1 MITLDFETYYSKT
14 YSLSKM
20 TTEEYVNGDEFE
32 VIGVGIKVD
41 DKPTIFYTGEKRLL
55 KIVLDHYD
63 IPNQILLCH
72 NTFFDATILSEYF
85 GITAKRYLDTLS
97 MARAIH
103 GISVGGSLAKLVEHY
118 GIGVKGTEVVNA
130 LGKHLKDFTEEEL
143 ARYGEYCVN
152 DVEVTYKLFHALMPH
167 FNTQELSLIDITIK
181 MATKP
186 TLTIDLP
193 MLESYLHEVRTKK
206 EDLLSR
212 VVADKKE
219 LMSNPK
225 FAALLEQYGVEPP
238 MKVSPTTGKLT
249 YAFAKTDDGLKD
261 LLEHENPDVQALVA
275 TRLGVKSTIEETR
288 TERFIGIAKRT
299 NYLPIPLNYYG
310 AATGRWSA
318 GSGQK
323 LNLQNLPRES
333 TLKKAI
339 VAPDGMVVVGADLS
353 NIELRVGLWVCDEM
367 EALKSLGDGRD
378 LYKEFASLAF
388 NVPYEE
394 VTKAQRF
401 IGKTSQLGLIFGVGA
416 AKLRDA
422 VKSGSGTDLGEMEAK
437 RIVDLYRKTYTGVT
451 AFWKTCSK
459 AIKAI
464 ADDDEFTFGREGLY
478 VVDGKR
484 GVKLPSGLYMQY
496 PQLEN
501 VKDIESGEEGYKYK
515 LRNGYDRLY
524 GGKLTNNCIAEGT
537 LVLTDSGWKP
547 IEEVQ
552 LDDKVHDGDKFVTH
566 GGIVYKS
573 VQECVI
579 VDGVYMTPDHEV
591 LTDEGWKAAL
601 EKPRPYRP
609 DIRGISRTKNI
620 AQRWEKNV
628 LGVSMLKLWDRS
640 SKSRGR
646 CNPRSEERGNSQLW
660 MPFKDVNFF
669 KEHEARYDFSPCM
682 GSMGGYESS
691 MFQPK
696 PQSVE
701 ELRWSRYSGV
711 SRMARI
717 IPNILCRYGE
727 FISRGVIFGKS
738 KQRRGVSPSK
748 LPLGYEPRTK
758 YESESIIKRGKY
770 SRTIKNIWDKSVNAI
785 LQSKSWSSYRTTDS
799 TSMLRKHV
807 YDIINA
813 GDQQRFVVSGTEA
826 PFIVHNCVQA
836 TARCIMSEAMVR
848 IAKRYQIALS
858 IHDALYIVVPE
869 AEAQEALD
877 FLIGE
882 MCKPPLWMPDI
893 PLAAEGG
900 WGRSIADC

>member
-1 MITLDFETYYSKT
+1 MITLDMETYYSKT
-14 YSLSKM
+14 YSLSKL

-41 DKPTIFYTGEKRLL
+41 DKPTIFYTGTKEEL
-55 KIVLDHYD
+55 KAYLDLYD

-85 GITAKRYLDTLS
+85 GITAKRYIDTLS

-103 GISVGGSLAKLVEHY
+103 GISVGGSLAKLVEY
-118 GIGVKGTEVVNA
+118 YELGVKGTEVVNA

-181 MATKP
+181 MATNP

-225 FAALLEQYGVEPP
+225 FAALLESYGVDVP

-261 LLEHENPDVQALVA
+261 LLEHENPDVQVLVA

-318 GSGQK
+318 GGGQK
-323 LNLQNLPRES
+323 VNFQNLPRDS
-333 TLKKAI
+333 TLKKST

-451 AFWKTCSK
+451 AFWKTCSS

-464 ADDDEFTFGREGLY
+464 ADDGTFTFGRNGLY

-484 GVKLPSGLYMQY
+484 GVKFPSGLYMQY

-501 VKDIESGEEGYKYK
+501 VIDEPSGEKGYKYK

-524 GGKLTNNCIAEGT
+524 GGKLTNN
-537 LVLTDSGWKP
+537 LVQG
-547 IEEVQ
+547 
-552 LDDKVHDGDKFVTH
+552 
-566 GGIVYKS
+566 
-573 VQECVI
+573 
-579 VDGVYMTPDHEV
+579 
-591 LTDEGWKAAL
+591 
-601 EKPRPYRP
+601 
-609 DIRGISRTKNI
+609 
-620 AQRWEKNV
+620 
-628 LGVSMLKLWDRS
+628 
-640 SKSRGR
+640 
-646 CNPRSEERGNSQLW
+646 
-660 MPFKDVNFF
+660 
-669 KEHEARYDFSPCM
+669 
-682 GSMGGYESS
+682 
-691 MFQPK
+691 
-696 PQSVE
+696 
-701 ELRWSRYSGV
+701 
-711 SRMARI
+711 
-717 IPNILCRYGE
+717 
-727 FISRGVIFGKS
+727 
-738 KQRRGVSPSK
+738 
-748 LPLGYEPRTK
+748 
-758 YESESIIKRGKY
+758 
-770 SRTIKNIWDKSVNAI
+770 
-785 LQSKSWSSYRTTDS
+785 
-799 TSMLRKHV
+799 
-807 YDIINA
+807 
-813 GDQQRFVVSGTEA
+813 
-826 PFIVHNCVQA
+826 

-869 AEAQEALD
+869 DEAQETLD
-877 FLIGE
+877 FLIEE
-882 MCKPPLWMPDI
+882 MCRPPEWMQGI

>member
-1 MITLDFETYYSKT
+1 MALVVIDFETFYDKT

-41 DKPTIFYTGEKRLL
+41 DKPTIFYTGTKEEL
-55 KIVLDHYD
+55 KAYLDLYD

-85 GITAKRYLDTLS
+85 GITAKKYLDTLS

-118 GIGVKGTEVVNA
+118 ELGAKGTEVVNA

-152 DVEVTYKLFHALMPH
+152 DVEVTHKLFHALMPH

-181 MATKP
+181 MATNP

-212 VVADKKE
+212 VIADKKE

-318 GSGQK
+318 GGGQK
-323 LNLQNLPRES
+323 VNFQNLPRES

-353 NIELRVGLWVCDEM
+353 NIELRVGLWVCNEM

-388 NVPYEE
+388 NVDYDE

-401 IGKTSQLGLIFGVGA
+401 IGKTCLAEGTPVLCESGWKPIEKVSINDRVWDGEEWVCHLGLVTNGLKETLEICGIWLTPDHLVWSGQKWVRADQVGSTECDLSQVLDAGSEKLPLQGTCWGQEGGSKPSLLNVIVGFLNTRWTGITSKSLRLLDALSALVKQGLQKDTGTTLVVCRTMTIGLGYLIGYVQQLLDVIHPLVCRTNRMGREELLYVMSGVMTKGNSLNMYRPWKDGTSQSTIWTGETTIEGTNRGILGSSQGATITETNGGSMTSKMRLPVYDLNSVGTRNRFTVLTNRGPIIVHNCQLGLIFGVGHS
-416 AKLRDA
+416 KLQSSI
-422 VKSGSGTDLGEMEAK
+422 KSQSGTDLGEMEAK
-437 RIVDLYRKTYTGVT
+437 RIVDLYRQTYTGVT

-459 AIKAI
+459 AIDAI
-464 ADDDEFTFGREGLY
+464 ANDEEFSFGRNDLY
-478 VVDGKR
+478 MVDGKR
-484 GVKLPSGLYMQY
+484 GVKLPSGLHMQY

-501 VKDIESGEEGYKYK
+501 VIDQESGEKGYKYK

-524 GGKLTNNCIAEGT
+524 GGKLTNN
-537 LVLTDSGWKP
+537 LVQG
-547 IEEVQ
+547 
-552 LDDKVHDGDKFVTH
+552 
-566 GGIVYKS
+566 
-573 VQECVI
+573 
-579 VDGVYMTPDHEV
+579 
-591 LTDEGWKAAL
+591 
-601 EKPRPYRP
+601 
-609 DIRGISRTKNI
+609 
-620 AQRWEKNV
+620 
-628 LGVSMLKLWDRS
+628 
-640 SKSRGR
+640 
-646 CNPRSEERGNSQLW
+646 
-660 MPFKDVNFF
+660 
-669 KEHEARYDFSPCM
+669 
-682 GSMGGYESS
+682 
-691 MFQPK
+691 
-696 PQSVE
+696 
-701 ELRWSRYSGV
+701 
-711 SRMARI
+711 
-717 IPNILCRYGE
+717 
-727 FISRGVIFGKS
+727 
-738 KQRRGVSPSK
+738 
-748 LPLGYEPRTK
+748 
-758 YESESIIKRGKY
+758 
-770 SRTIKNIWDKSVNAI
+770 
-785 LQSKSWSSYRTTDS
+785 
-799 TSMLRKHV
+799 
-807 YDIINA
+807 
-813 GDQQRFVVSGTEA
+813 
-826 PFIVHNCVQA
+826 

-869 AEAQEALD
+869 SEAQDALD
-877 FLIGE
+877 YLIEE

>member
-1 MITLDFETYYSKT
+1 MITLDMETFYDKT
-14 YSLSKM
+14 YSLSKL

-41 DKPTIFYTGEKRLL
+41 DKPTIFYTGTKEEL
-55 KIVLDHYD
+55 KAYLDIYD

-103 GISVGGSLAKLVEHY
+103 GISVGGSLAKLAEHY

-130 LGKHLKDFTEEEL
+130 LGKHLKDFSPEEL

-152 DVEVTYKLFHALMPH
+152 DVDLTYELFHKLMPH
-167 FNTQELSLIDITIK
+167 FNIQELSLIDITIK

-193 MLESYLHEVRTKK
+193 MLEAYLHEVRAKK

-219 LMSNPK
+219 IMSNPK
-225 FAALLEQYGVEPP
+225 FAALLEGFGVEVP

-261 LLEHENPDVQALVA
+261 LLEHDNPDVQALVA

-318 GSGQK
+318 GGGQK
-323 LNLQNLPRES
+323 VNFQNLPRDS
-333 TLKKAI
+333 TLKKSI
-339 VAPDGMVVVGADLS
+339 IAPAGSVVVGADLS

-367 EALKSLGDGRD
+367 EALKSLGAGRD

-388 NVPYEE
+388 NVDYDE

-401 IGKTSQLGLIFGVGA
+401 IGKSSQLSLLFQVGA
-416 AKLRDA
+416 SKLRSA
-422 VKSGSGTDLGEMEAK
+422 IKAGSGTDLGEMEAK

-451 AFWKTCSK
+451 AFWKTCST
-459 AIKAI
+459 AITAI
-464 ADDDEFTFGREGLY
+464 ADDNKFTFGRNGLY
-478 VVDGKR
+478 VVEGKR

-501 VKDIESGEEGYKYK
+501 VIDENTGEKGYKYK

-524 GGKLTNNCIAEGT
+524 GGKLTNN
-537 LVLTDSGWKP
+537 LVQG
-547 IEEVQ
+547 
-552 LDDKVHDGDKFVTH
+552 
-566 GGIVYKS
+566 
-573 VQECVI
+573 
-579 VDGVYMTPDHEV
+579 
-591 LTDEGWKAAL
+591 
-601 EKPRPYRP
+601 
-609 DIRGISRTKNI
+609 
-620 AQRWEKNV
+620 
-628 LGVSMLKLWDRS
+628 
-640 SKSRGR
+640 
-646 CNPRSEERGNSQLW
+646 
-660 MPFKDVNFF
+660 
-669 KEHEARYDFSPCM
+669 
-682 GSMGGYESS
+682 
-691 MFQPK
+691 
-696 PQSVE
+696 
-701 ELRWSRYSGV
+701 
-711 SRMARI
+711 
-717 IPNILCRYGE
+717 
-727 FISRGVIFGKS
+727 
-738 KQRRGVSPSK
+738 
-748 LPLGYEPRTK
+748 
-758 YESESIIKRGKY
+758 
-770 SRTIKNIWDKSVNAI
+770 
-785 LQSKSWSSYRTTDS
+785 
-799 TSMLRKHV
+799 
-807 YDIINA
+807 
-813 GDQQRFVVSGTEA
+813 
-826 PFIVHNCVQA
+826 

-848 IAKRYQIALS
+848 ISSKYQIALS
-858 IHDALYIVVPE
+858 VHDALYIVVPE
-869 AEAQEALD
+869 DEAQVALD
-877 FLIGE
+877 YLIEE
-882 MCKPPLWMPDI
+882 MCKPPSWMPDI

>member
-1 MITLDFETYYSKT
+1 METYYSKT
-14 YSLSKM
+14 YSLSKL

-41 DKPTIFYTGEKRLL
+41 DKPTIFYTGTKEEL
-55 KIVLDHYD
+55 KAYLDLYD

-85 GITAKRYLDTLS
+85 GITAKRYIDTLS
-97 MARAIH
+97 MARAKH
-103 GISVGGSLAKLVEHY
+103 GISVGGSLAKLVEY
-118 GIGVKGTEVVNA
+118 YELGAKGTEVVNA

-181 MATKP
+181 MATNP

-225 FAALLEQYGVEPP
+225 FAALLESYGVDVP

-261 LLEHENPDVQALVA
+261 LLEHENPDVQVLVA

-318 GSGQK
+318 GGGQK
-323 LNLQNLPRES
+323 VNFQNLPRDS
-333 TLKKAI
+333 TLKKSI
-339 VAPDGMVVVGADLS
+339 IAPDGMVVVGADLS

-437 RIVDLYRKTYTGVT
+437 RIVDLYRNTYTGVT
-451 AFWKTCSK
+451 AFWKICSS

-464 ADDDEFTFGREGLY
+464 ADDGTFTFGRNGLY
-478 VVDGKR
+478 IVDGKR
-484 GVKLPSGLYMQY
+484 GVKFPSGLYMQY

-501 VKDIESGEEGYKYK
+501 VIDESSGEKGYKYK

-524 GGKLTNNCIAEGT
+524 GGKLTNN
-537 LVLTDSGWKP
+537 LVQG
-547 IEEVQ
+547 
-552 LDDKVHDGDKFVTH
+552 
-566 GGIVYKS
+566 
-573 VQECVI
+573 
-579 VDGVYMTPDHEV
+579 
-591 LTDEGWKAAL
+591 
-601 EKPRPYRP
+601 
-609 DIRGISRTKNI
+609 
-620 AQRWEKNV
+620 
-628 LGVSMLKLWDRS
+628 
-640 SKSRGR
+640 
-646 CNPRSEERGNSQLW
+646 
-660 MPFKDVNFF
+660 
-669 KEHEARYDFSPCM
+669 
-682 GSMGGYESS
+682 
-691 MFQPK
+691 
-696 PQSVE
+696 
-701 ELRWSRYSGV
+701 
-711 SRMARI
+711 
-717 IPNILCRYGE
+717 
-727 FISRGVIFGKS
+727 
-738 KQRRGVSPSK
+738 
-748 LPLGYEPRTK
+748 
-758 YESESIIKRGKY
+758 
-770 SRTIKNIWDKSVNAI
+770 
-785 LQSKSWSSYRTTDS
+785 
-799 TSMLRKHV
+799 
-807 YDIINA
+807 
-813 GDQQRFVVSGTEA
+813 
-826 PFIVHNCVQA
+826 

-869 AEAQEALD
+869 DEAQEALD
-877 FLIGE
+877 FLIEE
-882 MCKPPLWMPDI
+882 MCRPPEWMQGI

>member
-1 MITLDFETYYSKT
+1 MITLDMETYYSKT
-14 YSLSKM
+14 YSLSKL

-41 DKPTIFYTGEKRLL
+41 DKPTIFYTGTKEEL
-55 KIVLDHYD
+55 KAYLDLYD

-85 GITAKRYLDTLS
+85 GITAKKYLDTLS

-130 LGKHLKDFTEEEL
+130 LGKHLKDFSPEEL

-152 DVEVTYKLFHALMPH
+152 DVEVTHKLFHALMPH

-181 MATKP
+181 MATNP

-225 FAALLEQYGVEPP
+225 FAALLEQHGVEPP
-238 MKVSPTTGKLT
+238 MKISPTTGKLT

-318 GSGQK
+318 GGGQK
-323 LNLQNLPRES
+323 VNFQNLPRES

-353 NIELRVGLWVCDEM
+353 NIELRVGLWVCNEM

-437 RIVDLYRKTYTGVT
+437 RIVDLYRQTYTGVT

-459 AIKAI
+459 AIDAI
-464 ADDDEFTFGREGLY
+464 ANDDEFSFGRNDLY
-478 VVDGKR
+478 MVDGKR
-484 GVKLPSGLYMQY
+484 GVKLPSGLHMQY

-501 VKDIESGEEGYKYK
+501 VIDQESGEKGYKYK

-524 GGKLTNNCIAEGT
+524 GGKLTNN
-537 LVLTDSGWKP
+537 LVQG
-547 IEEVQ
+547 
-552 LDDKVHDGDKFVTH
+552 
-566 GGIVYKS
+566 
-573 VQECVI
+573 
-579 VDGVYMTPDHEV
+579 
-591 LTDEGWKAAL
+591 
-601 EKPRPYRP
+601 
-609 DIRGISRTKNI
+609 
-620 AQRWEKNV
+620 
-628 LGVSMLKLWDRS
+628 
-640 SKSRGR
+640 
-646 CNPRSEERGNSQLW
+646 
-660 MPFKDVNFF
+660 
-669 KEHEARYDFSPCM
+669 
-682 GSMGGYESS
+682 
-691 MFQPK
+691 
-696 PQSVE
+696 
-701 ELRWSRYSGV
+701 
-711 SRMARI
+711 
-717 IPNILCRYGE
+717 
-727 FISRGVIFGKS
+727 
-738 KQRRGVSPSK
+738 
-748 LPLGYEPRTK
+748 
-758 YESESIIKRGKY
+758 
-770 SRTIKNIWDKSVNAI
+770 
-785 LQSKSWSSYRTTDS
+785 
-799 TSMLRKHV
+799 
-807 YDIINA
+807 
-813 GDQQRFVVSGTEA
+813 
-826 PFIVHNCVQA
+826 

-869 AEAQEALD
+869 SEAQDALD
-877 FLIGE
+877 YLIEE
-882 MCKPPLWMPDI
+882 MCKPPTWMPDI

>member
-1 MITLDFETYYSKT
+1 MNRIVTLDFETFYDRN
-14 YSLSKM
+14 YSLSKL

-41 DKPTIFYTGEKRLL
+41 DKPTIFYTGTKEEL
-55 KIVLDHYD
+55 KAYLDLYD

-85 GITAKRYLDTLS
+85 GITAKKYLDTLS

-118 GIGVKGTEVVNA
+118 EIGIKGKEVVNA
-130 LGKHLKDFTEEEL
+130 LGKHLKDFSPEEL

-181 MATKP
+181 MATNP

-225 FAALLEQYGVEPP
+225 FAALLVQYGVEPP

-261 LLEHENPDVQALVA
+261 LLEHENPDVQVLVA

-318 GSGQK
+318 GGGQK
-323 LNLQNLPRES
+323 VNFQNLPRES
-333 TLKKAI
+333 TLKKSI
-339 VAPDGMVVVGADLS
+339 VAPDRRVVVGADLS
-353 NIELRVGLWVCDEM
+353 NIELRVGLGVCDEM
-367 EALKSLGDGRD
+367 EGLKSLGDGRD

-437 RIVDLYRKTYTGVT
+437 RIVDLYRNTYTGVT
-451 AFWKTCSK
+451 AFWKTCSS

-464 ADDDEFTFGREGLY
+464 ADDGTFTFGRDGLY

-484 GVKLPSGLYMQY
+484 GVKFPSGLYMQY

-501 VKDIESGEEGYKYK
+501 VMDESSGEKGYKYK

-524 GGKLTNNCIAEGT
+524 GGKLTNN
-537 LVLTDSGWKP
+537 LVQG
-547 IEEVQ
+547 
-552 LDDKVHDGDKFVTH
+552 
-566 GGIVYKS
+566 
-573 VQECVI
+573 
-579 VDGVYMTPDHEV
+579 
-591 LTDEGWKAAL
+591 
-601 EKPRPYRP
+601 
-609 DIRGISRTKNI
+609 
-620 AQRWEKNV
+620 
-628 LGVSMLKLWDRS
+628 
-640 SKSRGR
+640 
-646 CNPRSEERGNSQLW
+646 
-660 MPFKDVNFF
+660 
-669 KEHEARYDFSPCM
+669 
-682 GSMGGYESS
+682 
-691 MFQPK
+691 
-696 PQSVE
+696 
-701 ELRWSRYSGV
+701 
-711 SRMARI
+711 
-717 IPNILCRYGE
+717 
-727 FISRGVIFGKS
+727 
-738 KQRRGVSPSK
+738 
-748 LPLGYEPRTK
+748 
-758 YESESIIKRGKY
+758 
-770 SRTIKNIWDKSVNAI
+770 
-785 LQSKSWSSYRTTDS
+785 
-799 TSMLRKHV
+799 
-807 YDIINA
+807 
-813 GDQQRFVVSGTEA
+813 
-826 PFIVHNCVQA
+826 

-869 AEAQEALD
+869 DEAQEALD
-877 FLIGE
+877 FLIYE
-882 MCKPPLWMPDI
+882 MCRPPEWMQGI

>member
-1 MITLDFETYYSKT
+1 MITLDTESFYDKT
-14 YSLSKM
+14 YSLSKL

-32 VIGVGIKVD
+32 VSGVGVKVD
-41 DKPTIFYTGEKRLL
+41 DKPTIFYTGTKEEL
-55 KIVLDHYD
+55 KAYLDMYD
-63 IPNQILLCH
+63 IPNNILLCH

-103 GISVGGSLAKLVEHY
+103 GISVGGSLAKLAEHY
-118 GIGVKGTEVVNA
+118 DIGVKGTEVVNA
-130 LGKHLKDFTEEEL
+130 LGKHLKDFSPEEL

-152 DVEVTYKLFHALMPH
+152 DVDLTYELFHKLMPH

-193 MLESYLHEVRTKK
+193 MLESYLHEVRAKK

-219 LMSNPK
+219 IMSNPK
-225 FAALLEQYGVEPP
+225 FAALLEGFGVDVP

-318 GSGQK
+318 GGGQK
-323 LNLQNLPRES
+323 VNFQNLPRDS
-333 TLKKAI
+333 TLKKSI
-339 VAPDGMVVVGADLS
+339 IAPAGSVVVGADLS

-388 NVPYEE
+388 NVDYDE

-401 IGKTSQLGLIFGVGA
+401 IGKTSQLGLIFGVGSE
-416 AKLRDA
+416 KLRGA
-422 VKSGSGTDLGEMEAK
+422 VKAGSGTDLGEMEAK

-451 AFWKTCSK
+451 AFWKTCST
-459 AIKAI
+459 AITAI
-464 ADDDEFTFGREGLY
+464 ADDNKFTFGRNGLY
-478 VVDGKR
+478 VVEGKR

-501 VKDIESGEEGYKYK
+501 VIDENTGEKGYKYK

-524 GGKLTNNCIAEGT
+524 GGKLTNN
-537 LVLTDSGWKP
+537 LVQG
-547 IEEVQ
+547 
-552 LDDKVHDGDKFVTH
+552 
-566 GGIVYKS
+566 
-573 VQECVI
+573 
-579 VDGVYMTPDHEV
+579 
-591 LTDEGWKAAL
+591 
-601 EKPRPYRP
+601 
-609 DIRGISRTKNI
+609 
-620 AQRWEKNV
+620 
-628 LGVSMLKLWDRS
+628 
-640 SKSRGR
+640 
-646 CNPRSEERGNSQLW
+646 
-660 MPFKDVNFF
+660 
-669 KEHEARYDFSPCM
+669 
-682 GSMGGYESS
+682 
-691 MFQPK
+691 
-696 PQSVE
+696 
-701 ELRWSRYSGV
+701 
-711 SRMARI
+711 
-717 IPNILCRYGE
+717 
-727 FISRGVIFGKS
+727 
-738 KQRRGVSPSK
+738 
-748 LPLGYEPRTK
+748 
-758 YESESIIKRGKY
+758 
-770 SRTIKNIWDKSVNAI
+770 
-785 LQSKSWSSYRTTDS
+785 
-799 TSMLRKHV
+799 
-807 YDIINA
+807 
-813 GDQQRFVVSGTEA
+813 
-826 PFIVHNCVQA
+826 

-848 IAKRYQIALS
+848 ISSKYQIALS
-858 IHDALYIVVPE
+858 VHDALYIVVPE
-869 AEAQEALD
+869 DEAQVALD
-877 FLIGE
+877 YLIEE
-882 MCKPPLWMPDI
+882 MCKPPSWMPDI

>member
-14 YSLSKM
+14 YSLSKL

-41 DKPTIFYTGEKRLL
+41 SKPTIFYTGTKEEL
-55 KIVLDHYD
+55 KAYLDLYD
-63 IPNQILLCH
+63 MPNQILLCH

-103 GISVGGSLAKLVEHY
+103 GISVGGSLAKLAEHY

-143 ARYGEYCVN
+143 TRYGEYCVN
-152 DVEVTYKLFHALMPH
+152 DVDLTYDLFHKLMPH

-181 MATKP
+181 MATNP

-212 VVADKKE
+212 VTADKKE

-225 FAALLEQYGVEPP
+225 FAALLEGLGVDVP

-261 LLEHENPDVQALVA
+261 LLEHENIEVQALVA

-318 GSGQK
+318 GGGQK
-323 LNLQNLPRES
+323 VNFQNLPRES

-388 NVPYEE
+388 NVDYDE

-451 AFWKTCSK
+451 TFWKTCSK
-459 AIKAI
+459 AIDAI
-464 ADDDEFTFGREGLY
+464 ANDDEFSFGRNGLY

-484 GVKLPSGLYMQY
+484 GVKLPSGLHMQY

-501 VKDIESGEEGYKYK
+501 VIDQESGEKGYKYK

-524 GGKLTNNCIAEGT
+524 GGKLTNN
-537 LVLTDSGWKP
+537 LVQG
-547 IEEVQ
+547 
-552 LDDKVHDGDKFVTH
+552 
-566 GGIVYKS
+566 
-573 VQECVI
+573 
-579 VDGVYMTPDHEV
+579 
-591 LTDEGWKAAL
+591 
-601 EKPRPYRP
+601 
-609 DIRGISRTKNI
+609 
-620 AQRWEKNV
+620 
-628 LGVSMLKLWDRS
+628 
-640 SKSRGR
+640 
-646 CNPRSEERGNSQLW
+646 
-660 MPFKDVNFF
+660 
-669 KEHEARYDFSPCM
+669 
-682 GSMGGYESS
+682 
-691 MFQPK
+691 
-696 PQSVE
+696 
-701 ELRWSRYSGV
+701 
-711 SRMARI
+711 
-717 IPNILCRYGE
+717 
-727 FISRGVIFGKS
+727 
-738 KQRRGVSPSK
+738 
-748 LPLGYEPRTK
+748 
-758 YESESIIKRGKY
+758 
-770 SRTIKNIWDKSVNAI
+770 
-785 LQSKSWSSYRTTDS
+785 
-799 TSMLRKHV
+799 
-807 YDIINA
+807 
-813 GDQQRFVVSGTEA
+813 
-826 PFIVHNCVQA
+826 

-848 IAKRYQIALS
+848 IAKKYQIALS

-869 AEAQEALD
+869 SEAQEALD
-877 FLIGE
+877 FLIDE

>member
-14 YSLSKM
+14 YSLSKL

-41 DKPTIFYTGEKRLL
+41 TMPTIFYTGTKEEL
-55 KIVLDHYD
+55 KAYLDLYD

-85 GITAKRYLDTLS
+85 GITAKKYLDTLS

-118 GIGVKGTEVVNA
+118 ELGVKGTEVVNA

-181 MATKP
+181 MATNP

-261 LLEHENPDVQALVA
+261 LLEHENPEVQALVA

-318 GSGQK
+318 GGGQK
-323 LNLQNLPRES
+323 VNFQNLPRES

-339 VAPDGMVVVGADLS
+339 IAPDGMVVVGADLS
-353 NIELRVGLWVCDEM
+353 NIELRVGLWVCGEM

-422 VKSGSGTDLGEMEAK
+422 VKSGSGTDLGEAEAK
-437 RIVDLYRKTYTGVT
+437 RIVDLYRQTYTGVT

-524 GGKLTNNCIAEGT
+524 GGKLTNN
-537 LVLTDSGWKP
+537 LVQG
-547 IEEVQ
+547 
-552 LDDKVHDGDKFVTH
+552 
-566 GGIVYKS
+566 
-573 VQECVI
+573 
-579 VDGVYMTPDHEV
+579 
-591 LTDEGWKAAL
+591 
-601 EKPRPYRP
+601 
-609 DIRGISRTKNI
+609 
-620 AQRWEKNV
+620 
-628 LGVSMLKLWDRS
+628 
-640 SKSRGR
+640 
-646 CNPRSEERGNSQLW
+646 
-660 MPFKDVNFF
+660 
-669 KEHEARYDFSPCM
+669 
-682 GSMGGYESS
+682 
-691 MFQPK
+691 
-696 PQSVE
+696 
-701 ELRWSRYSGV
+701 
-711 SRMARI
+711 
-717 IPNILCRYGE
+717 
-727 FISRGVIFGKS
+727 
-738 KQRRGVSPSK
+738 
-748 LPLGYEPRTK
+748 
-758 YESESIIKRGKY
+758 
-770 SRTIKNIWDKSVNAI
+770 
-785 LQSKSWSSYRTTDS
+785 
-799 TSMLRKHV
+799 
-807 YDIINA
+807 
-813 GDQQRFVVSGTEA
+813 
-826 PFIVHNCVQA
+826 

-869 AEAQEALD
+869 VEGSEALD
-877 FLIGE
+877 FLIEE
-882 MCKPPLWMPDI
+882 MCKPPTWMPDI
-893 PLAAEGG
+893 PLAAEGN
-900 WGRSIADC
+900 WGTSIADC